1 MLVRFGHV
9 CGRLRGLS
17 RFNKSQLPGVGRIET
32 RWENARLKRI
42 SFAAETGSDARFEQL
57 LNRLEQDARE
67 SLLAVYKPG
76 FKCFERAEADWLCF

>member
-9 CGRLRGLS
+9 CVRLRRQC
-17 RFNKSQLPGVGRIET
+17 RFNKSQFPGVGRIET
-32 RWENARLKRI
+32 RWEAARRKRI

-57 LNRLEQDARE
+57 LNRLEQDAKQ